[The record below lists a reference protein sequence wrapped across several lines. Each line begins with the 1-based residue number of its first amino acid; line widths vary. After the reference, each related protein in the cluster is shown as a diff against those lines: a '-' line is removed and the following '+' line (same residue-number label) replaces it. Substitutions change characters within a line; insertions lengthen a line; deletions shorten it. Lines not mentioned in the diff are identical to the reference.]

1 MNNKYNIVLRGIFYF
16 CDFDEKR
23 NKLRIFLKNGEKTII
38 AYSKNYK
45 PYFYILN
52 KKASIN
58 NIEKILNEKKYK
70 EISNYEKDYKIINGE
85 KIEVL
90 KIFTNKI
97 EDRKKIAKEIGFEIT
112 YDKMPAWQQFILDNN
127 ITPLSIIEIDSNEFS
142 NIREIEIPQE
152 LNLKKLY
159 FTSIIYSEH
168 GYPKI
173 GKDPVLVI
181 ACLTD
186 NGEKIFINQKNDKEI
201 IENFFNFIK
210 EYDPDIIIGYGQ
222 DINDW
227 PYIIARAKKNGIK
240 IDISKDGSEIIETG
254 KYFRGMILKETYIAG
269 RINFDLFA
277 IAWRDFPHLPTKSL
291 FEVAEEL
298 GIKDLE
304 EIPEYKIGELWKN
317 EDGKNKIIEYAR
329 KKVKL
334 IKRISDELLP
344 FQFELAKLV
353 KVMPNNV
360 IRMTMGEIV
369 DSLILERAWRK
380 NILLPERPDKTMK
393 IEAEEY
399 IGGYVWLKSPGI
411 YENVVYLDVASMYPS
426 IIYKYNIS
434 FETINC
440 KCCNSNESLLKLND
454 IKANVCKKNKG
465 LISETVL
472 ELINERKKIKE
483 EMSKYKEDSPQ
494 YKSLYAKQFVLKKCA
509 NSIYGYLG
517 WIGSRVYNKEAAEL
531 ITKIGRYFINEISKI
546 IEKEGFKVIYIDT
559 DGIQFTNGDIK
570 RCYEL
575 IEKINKKLPITIE
588 LQYIANRAIFLAKKK
603 YAHLINGRIES
614 KGFEYIRKAYPKI
627 IRDAQKELIEIL
639 LKTKDFEK
647 ALESIK
653 KYRNKLISK
662 NITKEDLVII
672 EQLTKKIEEY
682 ERVTK
687 GFSAAKFLKEKEG
700 IEIHRGQNI
709 KILIIKGKEAINY
722 RARPVEFFELEDC
735 DIEYYLNLFDQTIER
750 TFESLG
756 KKISLKQTTLP
767 FF

>member
-1 MNNKYNIVLRGIFYF
+1 VLRGIFYF

-52 KKASIN
+52 KKTSIK

-70 EISNYEKDYKIINGE
+70 EIFNYEKDYKIIDGE

-97 EDRKKIAKEIGFEIT
+97 EDRRKIAKEIGLETT

-127 ITPLSIIEIDSNEFS
+127 ITPLSIVEIDSIEFS
-142 NIREIEIPQE
+142 NIKEIEIPQE
-152 LNLKKLY
+152 IKLKTLY
-159 FTSIIYSEH
+159 FTTIIYSKH

-173 GKDPVLVI
+173 GEDQILVI

-186 NGEKIFINQKNDKEI
+186 SGEKIFINQKNDKKV
-201 IENFFNFIK
+201 IEDFFNFIK

-222 DINDW
+222 DVNDW

-269 RINFDLFA
+269 RINFDLFS
-277 IAWRDFPHLPTKSL
+277 IAWRDFPHLATKSL

-304 EIPEYKIGELWKN
+304 EMPEYKIGEFWKN
-317 EDGKNKIIEYAR
+317 ENGKNKIIEYAI

-334 IKRISDELLP
+334 IKKVSDELLP

-360 IRMTMGEIV
+360 IRITMGEIV
-369 DSLILERAWRK
+369 DNLILEKAWEK

-393 IEAEEY
+393 REAEEY
-399 IGGYVWLKSPGI
+399 IGGYVWLKSPGV
-411 YENVVYLDVASMYPS
+411 YENMVYLDVASMYPS
-426 IIYKYNIS
+426 IINEYNIS

-440 KCCNSNESLLKLND
+440 KCCKPNESLLKLND
-454 IKANVCKKNKG
+454 VKAYVCKKKKG
-465 LISETVL
+465 LISEIVL
-472 ELINERKKIKE
+472 ELINERRKIKE
-483 EMSKYKEDSPQ
+483 EMEKYKKDSSR
-494 YKSLYAKQFVLKKCA
+494 YKSLYAKQYVLKKCA

-531 ITKIGRYFINEISKI
+531 ITKIGRHFINEIRKI
-546 IEKEGFKVIYIDT
+546 IEKEGFKVVYIDT
-559 DGIQFTNGDIK
+559 DGIQFTNGTTK
-570 RCYEL
+570 KCYEL
-575 IEKINKKLPITIE
+575 IEKINEKLPIKIE
-588 LQYIANRAIFLAKKK
+588 LQYIANRAIYLAKKK

-614 KGFEYIRKAYPKI
+614 KGFEYIRKDYPKI
-627 IRDAQKELIEIL
+627 IRDAQKQLIEII

-647 ALESIK
+647 ALKAIQ

-687 GFSAAKFLKEKEG
+687 GVSAGKFLEEKEG

-735 DIEYYLNLFDQTIER
+735 DIEYYLNLFDQVIER

-767 FF
+767 FS